1 MYSTKKRENKR
12 ESNKEKKENKKQ
24 NKKKIVILEKSKK
37 PDKRFKVTMK
47 GFPGM
52 NDHSHEFGAKGGR
65 TFIDCRTEK
74 EKKAWEARHKNDK
87 GYNSIHSGIFYSK
100 NLLWGDT
107 KSLKKNIKLLEKRLD
122 ADIIDRT

>member
-1 MYSTKKRENKR
+1 MYSTKKNNKD
-12 ESNKEKKENKKQ
+12 
-24 NKKKIVILEKSKK
+24 KKKVVILEKSKK

-74 EKKAWEARHKNDK
+74 EKKAWQARHRSDK
-87 GYNSIHSGIFYSK
+87 GYNNKHSGIYYSK
-100 NLLWGDT
+100 NLLWGDS
-107 KSLKKNIKLLEKRLD
+107 KSLKKNIDSLSKKLD
-122 ADIIDRT
+122 AKIINRT